1 MEKDKNIEVRI
12 YLKGILGILCAPL
25 LYFFYLW
32 YFTWLELDILL
43 EVFSQPNMYLYVA
56 GMIGILVF
64 LFMGHFRKIK
74 YYCSLNQYENAQ
86 NRIFWFSLTFLGIGI
101 LYGALGPFV
110 VFHGLD
116 VPSHRY
122 FVASLL
128 GPIML
133 ILMSMPFSLAILA
146 DIELW
151 AAKTPIAGSRIFKS
165 KMRIN
170 GTLLISTIGAI
181 LTTGLIFYMILYN
194 ISEGAAYSLNSI
206 LVKILVAGLISLFQ
220 ILYPVLLVSNIMTKE
235 LNKIKDAVTDLSK
248 GYLNKNNEAST
259 RDEFGILVNNLQTMN
274 LKLKGIIENII
285 KCSNEIKLSS
295 KGLSS
300 SSSILSHISTSQT
313 ESTHSL
319 STIIH
324 DMSEAMQDSVDSTDV
339 TKDII
344 LGSSLNLEESS
355 KLVNSSI
362 QSMFKIND
370 KLKVISEIASQTNL
384 LALNASVEAARA
396 GEHGKGF
403 AVVATEVRKL
413 AENSQKSAKEINEM
427 AKVNMELGNKS
438 ITGMDE
444 VLPQIQQSVK
454 LIESVS
460 SMTKIQKSKTDSMV
474 SAFQEIRDFAKKN
487 HAVSEELLNSS
498 EALKR
503 YSENLLNTIQ
513 FFKV

>member
-1 MEKDKNIEVRI
+1 MEKDKNIETRI
-12 YLKGILGILCAPL
+12 YLKGILGILCAPI

-32 YFTWLELDILL
+32 YFNWLEFDILVK
-43 EVFSQPNMYLYVA
+43 VFSEPNMYIYIVVMLGV
-56 GMIGILVF
+56 LFF
-64 LFMGHFRKIK
+64 LFSSHFKKIK
-74 YYCSLNQYENAQ
+74 NYCSFNQYENAQ
-86 NRIFWFSLTFLGIGI
+86 NQIYWFSVTFLGIGI

-116 VPSHRY
+116 IPTHRY
-122 FVASLL
+122 LIACLL

-133 ILMSMPFSLAILA
+133 ILMSMPFSLALIA

-151 AAKTPIAGSRIFKS
+151 ASKTPIVGKRILKS
-165 KMRIN
+165 QVRIN

-194 ISEGAAYSLNSI
+194 ISEGASYSLNSI
-206 LVKILVAGLISLFQ
+206 LVKILIVGLISLFQ
-220 ILYPVLLVSNIMTKE
+220 ILYPVLLVSNITSKE
-235 LNKIKDAVTDLSK
+235 LNKIKNSVSSLSK
-248 GYLNKNNEAST
+248 GYLNKQIIANT
-259 RDEFGILVNNLQTMN
+259 RDEFGILVNDLQTMN
-274 LKLKGIIENII
+274 LKLKGIIENIM
-285 KCSNEIKLSS
+285 KCSNEIKMSS

-300 SSSILSHISTSQT
+300 NSSILSNISSSQT
-313 ESTHSL
+313 ESTNNL
-319 STIIH
+319 SNIMH
-324 DMSEAMQDSVDSTDV
+324 EMSEAMQDGVDSTDV
-339 TKDII
+339 TKEII

-438 ITGMDE
+438 IIGMDE

-460 SMTKIQKSKTDSMV
+460 SMTKNQKSKTDSMV
-474 SAFQEIRDFAKKN
+474 NSFKEIRDFAKKN
-487 HAVSEELLNSS
+487 HTVSEELLNSS

-513 FFKV
+513 FFKI